1 MLFTAPEVLAGQAG
15 VRLGQQG
22 RVSGTVWS
30 WSTNALGHAA
40 SCKEVPRAAGGV
52 LLTTA
57 ATAELQRDL
66 PSAGLCLEAH

>member
-1 MLFTAPEVLAGQAG
+1 MPWAMQHPA
-15 VRLGQQG
+15 RKSLG
-22 RVSGTVWS
+22 
-30 WSTNALGHAA
+30 LL
-40 SCKEVPRAAGGV
+40 V